1 MQDSSSTSSSSSS
14 IRRFCINSTG
24 MVGIKSIITDFYVC
38 SMLHRCYV
46 DFGLLALSLLGSV
59 LAFAPTQP
67 WSPPNMV
74 QPQRLARFSSTLRGI
89 RVGLSR
95 NPRVTL
101 RCAAVDVDLRNK
113 ERREK
118 NLEIARRVAIG
129 ELRPIV
135 VSFSPAFRK
144 ELKLAKRFKHTRL
157 FLELEEL
164 QSLRALKQALI
175 RELPHPLASLPE
187 DSYRLAVRPTQAM
200 GSADNVEEEEQE
212 GDEGQDQGDE
222 EGNLLFVETDDELV
236 RLYAE
241 AQQVRSSG
249 IGKLRLQVV
258 DTVGFSAYLEE
269 KRGYAIAADG
279 ALPNGLRPEEAEQW
293 IMVSFYRLH
302 SLHDPEDLARR
313 LRAAW
318 EPLGVLGRVYV
329 AREGINA
336 QVSVPDNMLELFK
349 QTVTAHSELDGVYL
363 NCDEPLSKEYAPFSK
378 LQIKP
383 RKHVLADGL
392 PRSLDWRE
400 NGAKLSP
407 AEWHSKVEQ
416 LNEKEEST
424 KPILIDI
431 RNFYESE
438 VGLFKGAKALDTVTF
453 RDTWDAL
460 KETLKGVSK
469 EKEILTYC
477 TGGIRCEKANA
488 YIIQELGYKNVSAL
502 RGGIVNYAQYVKEKQ
517 LR

>member
-1 MQDSSSTSSSSSS
+1 MTGRVWKSS
-14 IRRFCINSTG
+14 ICIA
-24 MVGIKSIITDFYVC
+24 
-38 SMLHRCYV
+38 
-46 DFGLLALSLLGSV
+46 LLACFLLPSV
-59 LAFAPTQP
+59 LAFVPSQP
-67 WSPPNMV
+67 CSLSTLV
-74 QPQRLARFSSTLRGI
+74 QPRRLSSFSSRLQRTRVLLRRDA
-89 RVGLSR
+89 RV
-95 NPRVTL
+95 NL
-101 RCAAVDVDLRNK
+101 RCAVVDLRTQDK
-113 ERREK
+113 REK
-118 NLEIARRVAIG
+118 NLEIARRVAAG

-135 VSFSPAFRK
+135 VSFSPSFRK

-164 QSLRALKQALI
+164 QSLEALKNALI
-175 RELPHPLASLPE
+175 RELPHPLASLPA
-187 DSYRLAVRPTQAM
+187 DAYRLAVRPTQAM
-200 GSADNVEEEEQE
+200 SGEDLEDEDAAS
-212 GDEGQDQGDE
+212 EGQGDDDAKLVFLE
-222 EGNLLFVETDDELV
+222 SDDELR
-236 RLYAE
+236 RLYEE
-241 AQQVRSSG
+241 AQQVRNSG
-249 IGKLRLQVV
+249 IGKLRLQVA
-258 DTVGFSAYLEE
+258 DTPGFAAYLET
-269 KRGYAIAADG
+269 KRGYAIDANG
-279 ALPNGLRPEEAEQW
+279 ALPNGVRPKDADEW

-302 SLHDPEDLARR
+302 SIQDPEDLARR

-349 QTVTAHSELDGVYL
+349 QTVAAHSELDGVYL
-363 NCDEPLSKEYAPFSK
+363 NCDEPLSMEYAPFSK

-392 PRSLDWRE
+392 PKSLDWRE

-407 AEWHSKVEQ
+407 AEWHAKVEQ
-416 LNEKEEST
+416 LNEEGRES

-453 RDTWDAL
+453 RETWDAL
-460 KETLKGVSK
+460 AETLKGVSK
-469 EKEILTYC
+469 EQEILTYC

-488 YIIQELGYKNVSAL
+488 YIIQEMGYKNVSAL
-502 RGGIVNYAQYVKEKQ
+502 RGGIVNYAQYVKENN

>member
-1 MQDSSSTSSSSSS
+1 
-14 IRRFCINSTG
+14 
-24 MVGIKSIITDFYVC
+24 
-38 SMLHRCYV
+38 
-46 DFGLLALSLLGSV
+46 
-59 LAFAPTQP
+59 
-67 WSPPNMV
+67 
-74 QPQRLARFSSTLRGI
+74 
-89 RVGLSR
+89 
-95 NPRVTL
+95 
-101 RCAAVDVDLRNK
+101 
-113 ERREK
+113 
-118 NLEIARRVAIG
+118 
-129 ELRPIV
+129 
-135 VSFSPAFRK
+135 
-144 ELKLAKRFKHTRL
+144 
-157 FLELEEL
+157 
-164 QSLRALKQALI
+164 
-175 RELPHPLASLPE
+175 
-187 DSYRLAVRPTQAM
+187 
-200 GSADNVEEEEQE
+200 
-212 GDEGQDQGDE
+212 
-222 EGNLLFVETDDELV
+222 
-236 RLYAE
+236 
-241 AQQVRSSG
+241 
-249 IGKLRLQVV
+249 
-258 DTVGFSAYLEE
+258 
-269 KRGYAIAADG
+269 
-279 ALPNGLRPEEAEQW
+279 
-293 IMVSFYRLH
+293 MVSFYRLH
-302 SLHDPEDLARR
+302 PLQDPEDLARR

-416 LNEKEEST
+416 LNKEEEGA

-502 RGGIVNYAQYVKEKQ
+502 RGGIVNYAQYVKEKHNSSRSQ
-517 LR
+517 FLGVNHVFDQRLGQRVGEEVLSRCINCGCSSDVQTDCANTHCPRPFARRRYIQCQECAIRQDGCCCSECADEKKAREQRDETQRRLEELQVSLRRELRSRKKSKDTAAEAAEEEEQRLAAL